1 MHSRGN
7 SSSNTCRK
15 KLSVKKIENSTARQV
30 TYSKRKDGMI
40 KKANELAVL
49 CDIDIAFI
57 MFSPSGRLTCFSSNR
72 SFSSG
77 LCRVEDVFLRFLDR
91 PDDLKIGSIANKEL
105 IVRNMRKLKYEAE
118 MLEKIA
124 EIESLE
130 EKLGE
135 LSKRRYEAK
144 MKMSHFRPNMEKIH
158 SSLEANAYLRFLDAA
173 LKRIQMSKGKLLGK
187 AVELEEL
194 GDSEGTIINSEV
206 SGLSVVGESSTA
218 SQYSVPQQPR
228 GMGIPSQELSVEDY
242 LPVGSNVNSDYQRM
256 AQNQWYMPG
265 SHRFSYPGNK

>member
-7 SSSNTCRK
+7 SSSNTTRN
-15 KLSVKKIENSTARQV
+15 KLALKKIENSTARQV

-72 SFSSG
+72 SYFSG
-77 LCRVEDVFLRFLDR
+77 FCRVEDVFLRFLDR
-91 PDDLKIGSIANKEL
+91 PDDLKGGSSARKEL
-105 IVRNMRKLKYEAE
+105 IIRNMMKLKYDAE

-135 LSKRRYEAK
+135 FKKRKHEANI
-144 MKMSHFRPNMEKIH
+144 KMSHYQPDLEKIH
-158 SSLEANAYLRFLDAA
+158 SSIEANAYLRFLEDSV
-173 LKRIQMSKGKLLGK
+173 KRIHVARAKLLGK
-187 AVELEEL
+187 AVEPEEL
-194 GDSEGTIINSEV
+194 GNSKATIINSEV
-206 SGLSVVGESSTA
+206 SGLSVFGESSTA
-218 SQYSVPQQPR
+218 SQYSGLQPPR
-228 GMGIPSQELSVEDY
+228 GMSITSQELSVEDY
-242 LPVGSNVNSDYQRM
+242 LPMGTNMNRDYQMM
-256 AQNQWYMPG
+256 AQNPQYMP
-265 SHRFSYPGNK
+265 STRRFSYPSNL